1 MPGDSVIG
9 ALRVVLGA
17 DTAALDTGLK
27 RSQANVSDFA
37 DAVVKGM
44 KIAAATVATAAGAM
58 ALAVQ
63 SGLNQA
69 DKMGKAAQKMGIPVE
84 ELSKLQHAANLS
96 DVSLDQLGTGVGK
109 LSKNLVEGIG
119 NPSTAA
125 ARSLAA
131 LGISAKDSSGQLRPT
146 SDVISDIAEK
156 FSGMKDGA
164 GKTALA
170 MNLFGK
176 SGAEL
181 IPMLN
186 SGKTG
191 LQEMKDE
198 AAKLGLT
205 ITDKTAKAAE
215 QFNDDLTRLKAAKE
229 GVAMVITARLAPALA
244 DISSRFVN
252 FVKDNDLVTKAADG
266 FTRAIILVAD
276 NIKMLGNIVGIFVG
290 ARIVSTIAG
299 IALSFVTLAR
309 AVATATVAT
318 TLLNAAKALSIAR
331 IAAFAGVII
340 YATGNMPAFVKA
352 LEDIGK
358 AAAGMLPDSVSE
370 TITTGLKNLGLNTNA
385 LTAEIDKLGKTGT
398 ETEDKLKKLTNA
410 PKVAS
415 EQDVAKLK
423 AYQTQLASLGLQTRV
438 AKGEFDALAPGFAQA
453 AMQLGLF
460 GDKGQKAVTTVAAL
474 TPQMAALNTAILANA
489 AATAVQSLQTPY
501 EKMQSSIAQYDMMLK
516 NNMLTV
522 DQHRLLS
529 IKAAED
535 VGLSWQQQATSM
547 AGSFGEMAQ
556 AFGESGL
563 KMATAAKVLGVAQAT
578 IAMFVAGAE
587 ALKQPFPLNIAAMA
601 AVLARGAAMVA
612 SIKATAIPKF
622 AEGGLVSGPG
632 TGTSDS
638 IHARLSAGE
647 FVMPANMTRQYLP
660 QLNAMREGDFY
671 SERASHDAGF
681 GGQRGGPT
689 IIEVRGFDQ
698 KKLYTGDGVRDLI
711 EGIQS
716 ALDDGHI
723 IRFKQS

>member
-1 MPGDSVIG
+1 MAGDSVIG

-17 DTAALDTGLK
+17 DTAALDKGLK
-27 RSQANVSDFA
+27 SSQVSVANFA
-37 DAVVKGM
+37 AVVEKGM
-44 KIAAATVATAAGAM
+44 KVAAATFVTASAAM
-58 ALAVQ
+58 GLAIQ

-69 DKMGKAAQKMGIPVE
+69 DKMGKAAQKIGIPVE

-96 DVSLDQLGTGVGK
+96 DVSLDQLSTGVGK
-109 LSKNLVEGIG
+109 LSKNLIDGIG
-119 NPSTAA
+119 NPATTSARAMTAL
-125 ARSLAA
+125 S
-131 LGISAKDSSGQLRPT
+131 ISAKDSSGQLRPT
-146 SDVISDIAEK
+146 TEIISDIAEK
-156 FSGMKDGA
+156 FSGMNDGA
-164 GKTALA
+164 SKTALA
-170 MNLFGK
+170 MALFGK

-205 ITDKTAKAAE
+205 ITDKTSKAAE

-229 GVAMVITARLAPALA
+229 GVVLVLTSRLAPALA

-252 FVKDNDLVTKAADG
+252 FVKDNDLVTRAADG
-266 FTRAIILVAD
+266 LTRAVIFVAD
-276 NIKMLGNIVGIFVG
+276 NIKLLGNIVGIFVG

-331 IAAFAGVII
+331 IAAFGGVII

-358 AAAGMLPDSVSE
+358 AAAGMMPESVSSS
-370 TITTGLKNLGLNTNA
+370 ISTGLKNLGLNTDA
-385 LTAEIDKLGKTGT
+385 LTKEVAELGKSGD
-398 ETEDKLKKLTNA
+398 ETAERLKKLRDA
-410 PKVAS
+410 PKIAS
-415 EQDVAKLK
+415 EADVAKLK

-460 GDKGQKAVTTVAAL
+460 GDKGQKAVTTVTAL
-474 TPQMAALNTAILANA
+474 TPQMALLNTAMLANA
-489 AATAVQSLQTPY
+489 AAMAVQSLQTPY
-501 EKMQSSIAQYDMMLK
+501 EKMQSSLSQYDMMLK
-516 NNMLTV
+516 NNMLTIE
-522 DQHRLLS
+522 QHKLLS
-529 IKAAED
+529 QKAAED
-535 VGLSWQQQATSM
+535 VGLSWQQQAASM
-547 AGSFGEMAQ
+547 GSSFGDMAQ
-556 AFGESGL
+556 AFGDSGL
-563 KMATAAKVLGVAQAT
+563 KMATAAKALGIAQAT

-612 SIKATAIPKF
+612 SIKSTAIPKF
-622 AEGGLVSGPG
+622 AEGGLVAGPG
-632 TGTSDS
+632 SGTSDS
-638 IHARLSAGE
+638 IMARLSAGE

-660 QLNAMREGDFY
+660 QLSAMRDGDFNM
-671 SERASHDAGF
+671 DAGS
-681 GGQRGGPT
+681 GAPPSSVPRSPT
-689 IIEVRGFDQ
+689 IIEIRGFDQ
-698 KKLYTGDGVRDLI
+698 KKLYSGDGVRDLI
-711 EGIQS
+711 EGIQT
-716 ALDDGHI
+716 ALDDGHV
-723 IRFKQS
+723 IRFKV

>member
-1 MPGDSVIG
+1 MAGDSVIG

-17 DTAALDTGLK
+17 DTAALDKGLK
-27 RSQANVSDFA
+27 SSQVSVANFA
-37 DAVVKGM
+37 AVVEKGM
-44 KIAAATVATAAGAM
+44 KVAAATFVTASAAM
-58 ALAVQ
+58 GLAIQ

-69 DKMGKAAQKMGIPVE
+69 DKMGKAAQKIGIPVE

-96 DVSLDQLGTGVGK
+96 DVSLDQLSTGVRK
-109 LSKNLVEGIG
+109 LSKNLIDGIG
-119 NPSTAA
+119 NPATTS
-125 ARSLAA
+125 ARAMTA

-146 SDVISDIAEK
+146 TEIISDIAEK
-156 FSGMKDGA
+156 FSGMNDGA
-164 GKTALA
+164 SKTALA
-170 MNLFGK
+170 MALFGK

-205 ITDKTAKAAE
+205 ITDKTSKAAE

-229 GVAMVITARLAPALA
+229 GVVLVLTSRLAPALA

-252 FVKDNDLVTKAADG
+252 FVKDNDLVTRAADG
-266 FTRAIILVAD
+266 LTRAVIFVAD
-276 NIKMLGNIVGIFVG
+276 NIKLLGNIVGIFVG

-331 IAAFAGVII
+331 IAAFAAVII

-358 AAAGMLPDSVSE
+358 AAAGMMPESVSSS
-370 TITTGLKNLGLNTNA
+370 ISTGLKNLGLNTDA
-385 LTAEIDKLGKTGT
+385 LTKEVAELGKSGD
-398 ETEDKLKKLTNA
+398 ETAERLKKLRDA
-410 PKVAS
+410 PKSAS
-415 EQDVAKLK
+415 EADVAKLK
-423 AYQTQLASLGLQTRV
+423 AYQTQLANLGLQTRV

-460 GDKGQKAVTTVAAL
+460 GDKGQKAVTTVTAL
-474 TPQMAALNTAILANA
+474 TPQMALLNAAMLANA
-489 AATAVQSLQTPY
+489 AAMAVQSLQTPY
-501 EKMQSSIAQYDMMLK
+501 EKMQSSLSQYDMMLK
-516 NNMLTV
+516 NNMLTIE
-522 DQHRLLS
+522 QHKLLS
-529 IKAAED
+529 QKAAED
-535 VGLSWQQQATSM
+535 VGLSWQQQVASM
-547 AGSFGEMAQ
+547 GSSFGDMAQ
-556 AFGESGL
+556 AFGDSGL
-563 KMATAAKVLGVAQAT
+563 KMATAAKALGIAQAT

-612 SIKATAIPKF
+612 SIKSTAIPKF
-622 AEGGLVSGPG
+622 AEGGLVVGPG
-632 TGTSDS
+632 SGTSDS
-638 IHARLSAGE
+638 IMARLSAGE

-660 QLNAMREGDFY
+660 QLSAMRDGDFNM
-671 SERASHDAGF
+671 DAGS
-681 GGQRGGPT
+681 GAPPSSVPRSPT
-689 IIEVRGFDQ
+689 IIEIRGFDQ
-698 KKLYTGDGVRDLI
+698 KKLYSGDGVRDLI
-711 EGIQS
+711 EGIQT
-716 ALDDGHI
+716 ALDDGHV
-723 IRFKQS
+723 IRFKV

>member
-1 MPGDSVIG
+1 MAGNANIG
-9 ALRVVLGA
+9 SLRVTLGA
-17 DTAALDTGLK
+17 DSAEFEQGLK
-27 RSQANVSDFA
+27 VAQARVSDFA
-37 DAVVKGM
+37 ASVATGM
-44 KIAAATVATAAGAM
+44 KYAAATFATAGGAM
-58 ALAVQ
+58 GLAIKN
-63 SGLNQA
+63 SLDQA
-69 DKMGKAAQKMGIPVE
+69 DKVGKSAQKMGIPVE

-96 DVSLDQLGTGVGK
+96 DVSLEQLGTGVGK
-109 LSKNLVEGIG
+109 LSRNLVEGIG

-205 ITDKTAKAAE
+205 ITDQTAKSAE
-215 QFNDDLTRLKAAKE
+215 SFNDNLTRLKAAQE

-244 DISSRFVN
+244 DISNRFVS
-252 FVKDNDLVTKAADG
+252 FVKDNDLVTRAADG
-266 FTRAIILVAD
+266 FTRAIIFVAD
-276 NIKMLGNIVGIFVG
+276 NMKLLGNIIGIFAG

-398 ETEDKLKKLTNA
+398 ETEEKLKKLTNA
-410 PKVAS
+410 PKIAT
-415 EQDVAKLK
+415 EQDVAKMK
-423 AYQTQLASLGLQTRV
+423 QYQTQLANLGLQTRI

-453 AMQLGLF
+453 AMQMGLF

-501 EKMQSSIAQYDMMLK
+501 EKMQSSLAQYDMMLR

-522 DQHRLLS
+522 DQHKALS

-612 SIKATAIPKF
+612 SIKSTAIPKF

-632 TGTSDS
+632 SGTSDS
-638 IHARLSAGE
+638 IMARLSAGE
-647 FVMPANMTRQYLP
+647 FVMPANMTRQYMPELT
-660 QLNAMREGDFY
+660 AMHRGTFG
-671 SERASHDAGF
+671 SEREDYSPTSSAPRAPQVINVTGLGDDRQYSRSDIERIIRGLNDA
-681 GGQRGGPT
+681 
-689 IIEVRGFDQ
+689 V
-698 KKLYTGDGVRDLI
+698 GDGW
-711 EGIQS
+711 E
-716 ALDDGHI
+716 
-723 IRFKQS
+723 IRTRS